1 MSMLRYFYYLII
13 TIMVNYVWDSQDK
26 ILDEIDKL
34 EDWLFFLE
42 DVQSKENNSIAID
55 NIEEQKN
62 YIIKKIN
69 NLFDK

>member
-1 MSMLRYFYYLII
+1 MLKYFLLFNNI
-13 TIMVNYVWDSQDK
+13 IMVNYAWDNQDA
-26 ILDEIDKL
+26 ILDEVDRL

-42 DVQSKENNSIAID
+42 EMQSKESNSIAID
-55 NIEEQKN
+55 NIEIQKN

>member
-1 MSMLRYFYYLII
+1 MLKYFLLFNNI
-13 TIMVNYVWDSQDK
+13 IMVNYIWDNQDA
-26 ILDEIDKL
+26 ILDEVDRL

-42 DVQSKENNSIAID
+42 EMQSKESNSIAIE
-55 NIEEQKN
+55 NIEIQKN

>member
-1 MSMLRYFYYLII
+1 
-13 TIMVNYVWDSQDK
+13 MVSYVWDNQDK
-26 ILDEIDKL
+26 VLDEVDRL

-42 DVQSKENNSIAID
+42 EMQSKESNSIAID
-55 NIEEQKN
+55 NIEIQKN

>member
-1 MSMLRYFYYLII
+1 
-13 TIMVNYVWDSQDK
+13 MVRYVWDNQDK
-26 ILDEIDKL
+26 ILDEVDRL

-42 DVQSKENNSIAID
+42 EMQSKESNSIAIE
-55 NIEEQKN
+55 NIEIQKN

>member
-1 MSMLRYFYYLII
+1 MI
-13 TIMVNYVWDSQDK
+13 NYVWDSQDK
-26 ILDEIDKL
+26 VLDEVDRL

-42 DVQSKENNSIAID
+42 EIQSKESNSIAIN
-55 NIEEQKN
+55 NIEIQKN

>member
-1 MSMLRYFYYLII
+1 MLKYFLLFNNIV
-13 TIMVNYVWDSQDK
+13 MVNYVWESQDK
-26 ILDEIDKL
+26 ILDEIDRL

-42 DVQSKENNSIAID
+42 EMQSKESNSIAIE
-55 NIEEQKN
+55 NIEIQKN

>member
-1 MSMLRYFYYLII
+1 MI
-13 TIMVNYVWDSQDK
+13 NYVWESQDK
-26 ILDEIDKL
+26 ILDEVDRL

-42 DVQSKENNSIAID
+42 EMQSKESNLIAIE
-55 NIEEQKN
+55 NIEIQKN

>member
-1 MSMLRYFYYLII
+1 MLKYFLLFNNI
-13 TIMVNYVWDSQDK
+13 IMVKYVWDNQDV
-26 ILDEIDKL
+26 ILDEVDRL

-42 DVQSKENNSIAID
+42 EMQSKESNSIAID
-55 NIEEQKN
+55 NIEIQKN

>member
-1 MSMLRYFYYLII
+1 MLKYFLLFNNIV
-13 TIMVNYVWDSQDK
+13 MVNYVWDNQDK
-26 ILDEIDKL
+26 ILDEVDRL

-42 DVQSKENNSIAID
+42 EMQSKESNSIAIE
-55 NIEEQKN
+55 NIEIQKN

>member
-1 MSMLRYFYYLII
+1 MLKYFLLFNNI
-13 TIMVNYVWDSQDK
+13 IMVRYVWESQDK
-26 ILDEIDKL
+26 ILDEVDRL

-42 DVQSKENNSIAID
+42 EMQSKESNSIAIE
-55 NIEEQKN
+55 NIEIQKN

>member
-1 MSMLRYFYYLII
+1 MLKYFLLFNNI
-13 TIMVNYVWDSQDK
+13 IMVNYVWDNQDA
-26 ILDEIDKL
+26 ILDEVDRL

-42 DVQSKENNSIAID
+42 EMQSKESNSIAID
-55 NIEEQKN
+55 NIEIQKN